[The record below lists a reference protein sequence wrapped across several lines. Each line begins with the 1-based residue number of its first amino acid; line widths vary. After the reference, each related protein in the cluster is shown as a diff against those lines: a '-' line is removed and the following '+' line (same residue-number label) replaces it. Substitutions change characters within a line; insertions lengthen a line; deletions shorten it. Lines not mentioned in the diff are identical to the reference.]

1 VYAASRSLIVV
12 DLGLDIREIHCIL
25 KLDESD
31 LKQVHGGLG
40 NVLVS
45 FYVLETGWTPYVG
58 A

>member
-1 VYAASRSLIVV
+1 MV